1 MLYKKPTGFTLI
13 ELLIAIS
20 LIGILATIGIN
31 GFQAISRGGRDALRK
46 TELEKIRS
54 AAEVYKS
61 ETNVYPAEAS
71 TCQADLSSAYINP
84 YPADPRSPA
93 YVYCYK
99 RLTNLTY
106 EICAHLEN
114 GDTTTD
120 NCGAT
125 TACGANCNY
134 AVTNP

>member
-1 MLYKKPTGFTLI
+1 MKRGFTLI
-13 ELLIAIS
+13 EILIVIS
-20 LIGILATIGIN
+20 LIGTLSLLGLN

-61 ETNVYPAEAS
+61 ETNVYPPEAS
-71 TCQADLSSAYINP
+71 TCSASADLSESYIKP
-84 YPADPRSPA
+84 YPADPLAPTFT
-93 YVYCYK
+93 YCYK

-114 GDTTTD
+114 GDTVTD
-120 NCGAT
+120 NCGGT